1 VSDYDDNDIAIVGMA
16 LRVPG
21 ASTPEEF
28 WANLVGG
35 VESLKFFTE
44 EELLARGVSPA
55 TLADPNYVRAGMVL
69 QNMDQFDPE
78 FFGFSPKEAAILDPQ
93 HRQFYE
99 VAWEAL
105 ERAGHPPAKFE
116 GNIGV
121 FAGCGMG
128 AYFAYNILTNRD
140 LLDNVGLFLL
150 RHTGN
155 DKDFLSTRVSYSFNL
170 KGPSVN
176 VQTACSTSLVAA
188 HLAVQSLLA
197 RETDM
202 ALAGGVTI
210 ELPHA
215 VGYHYKEGEILS
227 PDGHCRTFDHRAKG
241 TIFGSGAGVVVLR
254 RLADAMADG
263 DHIHAIIKGS
273 AVNNDGSSKVGYL
286 APSVDGQAAAV
297 AEAIALSGVDAETI
311 GYVECHGTATPVGD
325 PIEIAALTQAFRQ
338 STEKAGFCYVGS
350 VKTNIGHLDTAA
362 GVAGLIKAALAL
374 EHGRI
379 PPSLNYE
386 APNPAIGF
394 EGSPFKVAD
403 RLIEWPAGAAPRRA
417 AVNSLGVGGTNA
429 FVVLQQPPALKPLPP
444 AAPAQPLVL
453 SARNRRALDDAAA
466 QLAKWLRA
474 NTNVPLADVAWTLMQ
489 GRHGFEQRRVLAAT
503 SHEEAAQLLEN
514 GDARRVFNHALE
526 LDRPS
531 LVFMYPGGGAQ
542 YFQMGLGLY
551 ASEPVFREQMERG
564 FKLLRERHKVDLAP
578 VFLAEPA
585 ARDATIVELNKPSV
599 QLPLIF
605 LIGHALTRLWE
616 HYGVTPSAVVGHS
629 MGENTAACVAG
640 VFSFEDGLGLV
651 LLRGQ
656 LMDEVPE
663 GAMLSVSMPAAE
675 LKPLLGT
682 ELDLATSNSPQLSVA
697 SGPAPLIDQLAANLA
712 AKGIDSQRVRINI
725 AAHSR
730 MLDGILGRF
739 RDYLRSIKL
748 GEPKLPIVSNLTG
761 QWLPPARARDPEYWV
776 EHLRNTVLFAANV
789 DTLLESSDRVF
800 LEVGPGN
807 ILGSFVRQ
815 NPKAPAQRVFSSLRH
830 PDDTAG
836 DDVYLRT
843 VTARLWAVGV
853 PVKLE
858 ALWTT
863 PRRRVPMPTYP
874 FQHQSYWIAPGTSA
888 VHAAPTDERPM
899 RLAEID
905 DWFRTPR
912 WVQQGILETRET
924 PATWLVFQTREPVA
938 DGLVERLRAR
948 GDTVITVLSG
958 DTYAQLDD
966 STFTIAPEAGGVGY
980 ADLIEALAESN
991 RLPDFVLHTWL
1002 LTWDQSFR
1010 PGSTFLHR
1018 NQEYGFYSLFHLA
1031 QALGKAGV
1039 LEKRIQFIVA
1049 GSGLLRVADEAAP
1062 HPDKA
1067 TALGP
1072 VAVIPREFPNIQC
1085 RFVDVTLPLV
1095 NAKRRKAPPARDPG
1109 AALAALEA
1117 EIGAAPGGGVFAWRD
1132 GVRWQRHVSKWPA
1145 AQRGAVG
1152 EPRLRQ
1158 QGVYLITGGLGG
1170 IAGVLAEWLAR
1181 EYRAKL
1187 VLLARTPLPQRND
1200 WNDWI
1205 AQNGAE
1211 DSISRSIERI
1221 RQLEALGAQVLPI
1234 AADVTVAERMHEVV
1248 GEVQAA
1254 FGAVNGVFHAAGVIR
1269 DNLIQLKSQRD
1280 IEEVF
1285 AAKVW
1290 GTLVLDEVFAKSP
1303 LDFMVLFSS
1312 TSSFIAPQGQVD
1324 YVGANSF
1331 LNAFADARRGNRPYP
1346 LIALNWGVWK
1356 GVGMVG
1362 TGTGANTD
1370 AHALDIDRR
1379 NAISHEPRHP
1389 WLTRHLSARDGVD
1402 SVHWFEGSF
1411 SAESDWVIDEHRLS
1425 NGEAL
1430 LPGTGYLELIRAGL
1444 AELGMGTGWQ
1454 VSNLLFQNP
1463 LFVPNGAPRSFR
1475 LRLKGDERRWEADV
1489 YARAPGASDNQNQ
1502 WQVCASARVA
1512 RAAGDAPA
1520 TLPVADIEARCTVR
1534 QQVAGGSSF
1543 LRSRQED
1550 HLRFGPRFR
1559 PLKKLSLGRTEA
1571 LAHLQLPS
1579 EFIADLEQFG
1589 LHPGLLDIATGC
1601 AMDLIPGY
1609 AEQEV
1614 ASNLWAPLMYRAFRC
1629 HAPLTAEVT
1638 SWLKLAPSSAPQN
1651 GVVAFDVVIADPA
1664 GRVLVE
1670 VEQLTLRRIDG
1681 QLVAPASGA
1690 QPATTAEGAPVS
1702 DKAKPLSP
1710 GELALQHNVS
1720 QGIDAQSG
1728 VRALQIALAAKEP
1741 PSTLVVSSMDLA
1753 ALIRQAESIS
1763 RATTASTET
1772 RFSRPQLDSDFE
1784 APRDELETQLAE
1796 LWGKLLGVE
1805 GVGIRDSF
1813 FDLGGHSLIAV
1824 RLFNA
1829 ISEKF
1834 NVDLPMSVLM
1844 QSPTIAALGDLIR
1857 SESPELAGAS
1867 IATAEGAVAKPAKGS
1882 ALKYRHLVPMHSG
1895 PVGDRTPLFVVAGM
1909 FGNVLNLSHLA
1920 HLLGEE
1926 RPFYALQ
1933 ARGLYGDLEPHETFE
1948 EMARDYIAEI
1958 RMVQPQ
1964 GPYLLGGFSGGGIV
1978 AYEMARQLLEAGES
1992 VALVVMLDTPL
2003 PLIPKFSL
2011 VDRVSLFYQ
2020 GLRRAG
2026 FKFVHQKIR
2035 GRIEWERR
2043 QYLRRRENQK
2053 IEDRDKTQFQSRRI
2067 GDAFMRAV
2075 ASYSIKPV
2083 PVRVA
2088 LFRPRLDIQF
2098 KLSGGRLVDAER
2110 NLLYTD
2116 NGWTPLVSSI
2126 VVQEVPGNHDSMVLE
2141 PNVRVLASTL
2151 RRVLAMSFVDSKQDA
2166 SEKKL

>member
-1 VSDYDDNDIAIVGMA
+1 M
-16 LRVPG
+16 
-21 ASTPEEF
+21 
-28 WANLVGG
+28 
-35 VESLKFFTE
+35 
-44 EELLARGVSPA
+44 
-55 TLADPNYVRAGMVL
+55 
-69 QNMDQFDPE
+69 
-78 FFGFSPKEAAILDPQ
+78 
-93 HRQFYE
+93 
-99 VAWEAL
+99 
-105 ERAGHPPAKFE
+105 
-116 GNIGV
+116 
-121 FAGCGMG
+121 
-128 AYFAYNILTNRD
+128 
-140 LLDNVGLFLL
+140 
-150 RHTGN
+150 
-155 DKDFLSTRVSYSFNL
+155 
-170 KGPSVN
+170 
-176 VQTACSTSLVAA
+176 
-188 HLAVQSLLA
+188 
-197 RETDM
+197 
-202 ALAGGVTI
+202 
-210 ELPHA
+210 
-215 VGYHYKEGEILS
+215 LS
-227 PDGHCRTFDHRAKG
+227 PDGHCRTFDHRSKG

-254 RLADAMADG
+254 RLADAIADG
-263 DHIHAIIKGS
+263 DHIHAIIKAS

-297 AEAIALSGVDAETI
+297 AEAIALSGVDADTI
-311 GYVECHGTATPVGD
+311 GYIECHGTATPVGD

-362 GVAGLIKAALAL
+362 GVAGMIKAALAL

-386 APNPAIGF
+386 APNPTIGF
-394 EGSPFKVAD
+394 DGSPFKVAD
-403 RLIEWPAGAAPRRA
+403 KLIEWPAGPAPRRA

-429 FVVLQQPPALKPLPP
+429 FVVLQQPPAPKPLPP

-474 NTNVPLADVAWTLMQ
+474 NTHVPLADVAWTLMQ
-489 GRHGFEQRRVLAAT
+489 GRHGFEQRRVLAAA

-531 LVFMYPGGGAQ
+531 LVFMCPGGGAQ
-542 YFQMGLGLY
+542 YFQMGRGLH

-605 LIGHALTRLWE
+605 LIGHALTKLWE

-640 VFSFEDGLGLV
+640 VFSFEDALGLV

-697 SGPAPLIDQLAANLA
+697 SGPAPLIDQLAARLA
-712 AKGIDSQRVRINI
+712 EKGIDSQRVRINI

-748 GEPKLPIVSNLTG
+748 GEPKLPIVSNRTG

-789 DTLLESSDRVF
+789 DTLLESDDRVF

-830 PDDTAG
+830 PDDASG
-836 DDVYLRT
+836 DDVYLRA

-858 ALWTT
+858 ALWTA

-899 RLAEID
+899 RLAELD

-912 WVQQGILETRET
+912 WVQQGVLETRET

-938 DGLVERLRAR
+938 DGLVERLRSR
-948 GDTVITVLSG
+948 GDTVVTVLSG
-958 DTYAQLDD
+958 DTFTRVDD
-966 STFTIAPEAGGVGY
+966 HTFTIAPEAGGVGY
-980 ADLIEALAESN
+980 GELIEALGESN
-991 RLPDFVLHTWL
+991 LLPDFVLHTWL

-1039 LEKRIQFIVA
+1039 LEKPIQIIVA

-1062 HPDKA
+1062 YPDKA

-1085 RFVDVTLPLV
+1085 RFVDVSLPLV
-1095 NAKRRKAPPARDPG
+1095 DAKRRKAPPTRDPG

-1117 EIGAAPGGGVFAWRD
+1117 EIGAVPGSGVFAWRD

-1145 AQRGAVG
+1145 TQRGDG

-1158 QGVYLITGGLGG
+1158 QGVYVITGGLGG

-1187 VLLARTPLPQRND
+1187 VLLARTPLPQRSD

-1205 AQNGAE
+1205 AQNGAD

-1221 RQLEALGAQVLPI
+1221 RQLEALGAQVLPV

-1248 GEVQAA
+1248 SEVQAA

-1285 AAKVW
+1285 SAKVW

-1303 LDFMVLFSS
+1303 LDFMLLFSS

-1331 LNAFADARRGNRPYP
+1331 LNAFADARRGERPYP
-1346 LIALNWGVWK
+1346 VIALNWGVWK

-1362 TGTGANTD
+1362 TGAAGD
-1370 AHALDIDRR
+1370 AQSLEIDRGS
-1379 NAISHEPRHP
+1379 ATAHEPKHP
-1389 WLTRHLSARDGVD
+1389 WFARHLSARDGVD

-1411 SAESDWVIDEHRLS
+1411 SAEADWVIDEHRLS

-1430 LPGTGYLELIRAGL
+1430 LPAQVTSRLIRTSVCEIGAG
-1444 AELGMGTGWQ
+1444 AQ
-1454 VSNLLFQNP
+1454 V
-1463 LFVPNGAPRSFR
+1463 GRSATCCSRTAVRLTARRAAAGFR
-1475 LRLKGDERRWEADV
+1475 LRLKDDDRRWRWMCSRV
-1489 YARAPGASDNQNQ
+1489 PGASDGQDDGRF
-1502 WQVCASARVA
+1502 APARVA
-1512 RAAGDAPA
+1512 RARPRHRPCSRRG
-1520 TLPVADIEARCTVR
+1520 IEARCTVR
-1534 QQVAGGSSF
+1534 QQVIAGGTGF

-1559 PLKKLSLGRTEA
+1559 PLKKLSLGTSRRWP
-1571 LAHLQLPS
+1571 HLQLPAGLRLQTS
-1579 EFIADLEQFG
+1579 SSSG

-1601 AMDLIPGY
+1601 AMDLIRVTRGTGGWRAVP
-1609 AEQEV
+1609 
-1614 ASNLWAPLMYRAFRC
+1614 APLGRRSYAACCC

-1638 SWLKLAPSSAPQN
+1638 SWLRLSPSSPPQ
-1651 GVVAFDVVIADPA
+1651 A
-1664 GRVLVE
+1664 GTSSR
-1670 VEQLTLRRIDG
+1670 
-1681 QLVAPASGA
+1681 
-1690 QPATTAEGAPVS
+1690 
-1702 DKAKPLSP
+1702 
-1710 GELALQHNVS
+1710 
-1720 QGIDAQSG
+1720 
-1728 VRALQIALAAKEP
+1728 
-1741 PSTLVVSSMDLA
+1741 STS
-1753 ALIRQAESIS
+1753 
-1763 RATTASTET
+1763 
-1772 RFSRPQLDSDFE
+1772 
-1784 APRDELETQLAE
+1784 
-1796 LWGKLLGVE
+1796 
-1805 GVGIRDSF
+1805 
-1813 FDLGGHSLIAV
+1813 
-1824 RLFNA
+1824 
-1829 ISEKF
+1829 
-1834 NVDLPMSVLM
+1834 
-1844 QSPTIAALGDLIR
+1844 
-1857 SESPELAGAS
+1857 
-1867 IATAEGAVAKPAKGS
+1867 
-1882 ALKYRHLVPMHSG
+1882 
-1895 PVGDRTPLFVVAGM
+1895 
-1909 FGNVLNLSHLA
+1909 
-1920 HLLGEE
+1920 
-1926 RPFYALQ
+1926 
-1933 ARGLYGDLEPHETFE
+1933 
-1948 EMARDYIAEI
+1948 
-1958 RMVQPQ
+1958 
-1964 GPYLLGGFSGGGIV
+1964 
-1978 AYEMARQLLEAGES
+1978 
-1992 VALVVMLDTPL
+1992 
-2003 PLIPKFSL
+2003 
-2011 VDRVSLFYQ
+2011 
-2020 GLRRAG
+2020 
-2026 FKFVHQKIR
+2026 
-2035 GRIEWERR
+2035 
-2043 QYLRRRENQK
+2043 
-2053 IEDRDKTQFQSRRI
+2053 
-2067 GDAFMRAV
+2067 
-2075 ASYSIKPV
+2075 
-2083 PVRVA
+2083 
-2088 LFRPRLDIQF
+2088 
-2098 KLSGGRLVDAER
+2098 
-2110 NLLYTD
+2110 
-2116 NGWTPLVSSI
+2116 
-2126 VVQEVPGNHDSMVLE
+2126 
-2141 PNVRVLASTL
+2141 
-2151 RRVLAMSFVDSKQDA
+2151 
-2166 SEKKL
+2166 